1 MDKVSVKVTVFFD
14 EPFWAGVFERIDGE
28 KLTACKVVFG
38 AEAGDDKVQE
48 LLLENYYDLKF
59 SPSVEVRVR
68 KQAANPKRVQREAR
82 KQTFLSGI
90 STKSQQAL
98 SLQREE
104 MSRRRKET
112 RKERRKAVQEDRY
125 ELKQKKR
132 KQKHR
137 GR

>member
-14 EPFWAGVFERIDGE
+14 EPFWAGVFERIDSE

-38 AEAGDDKVQE
+38 AEPGDDKVQE
-48 LLLENYYDLKF
+48 LLLENYYNLKF
-59 SPSVEVRVR
+59 SPSVEVLVK

-104 MSRRRKET
+104 MSRQRKET
-112 RKERRKAVQEDRY
+112 RKERRKAVQEYRY

>member
-38 AEAGDDKVQE
+38 AEPGDDKVQE
-48 LLLENYYDLKF
+48 Y
-59 SPSVEVRVR
+59 
-68 KQAANPKRVQREAR
+68 
-82 KQTFLSGI
+82 
-90 STKSQQAL
+90 
-98 SLQREE
+98 
-104 MSRRRKET
+104 
-112 RKERRKAVQEDRY
+112 RY

>member
-1 MDKVSVKVTVFFD
+1 M
-14 EPFWAGVFERIDGE
+14 
-28 KLTACKVVFG
+28 
-38 AEAGDDKVQE
+38 
-48 LLLENYYDLKF
+48 
-59 SPSVEVRVR
+59 EVRVK

-104 MSRRRKET
+104 MSRQRKET
-112 RKERRKAVQEDRY
+112 RKERRKAVQEYRY

>member
-38 AEAGDDKVQE
+38 AEPGDDKVQE

-59 SPSVEVRVR
+59 SPSVEVRVK

-104 MSRRRKET
+104 MKTIHRQNTRKQRET
-112 RKERRKAVQEDRY
+112 RKEQRF
-125 ELKQKKR
+125 ELRQQKR
-132 KQKHR
+132 KEKHIWH
-137 GR
+137 